1 VKQTFLLFAICLILS
16 GCASLPGHF
25 ISLETKNVVPFE
37 DMLEEIGDERVIFVG
52 EMHGDRKSHTVEFEV
67 LKYLYEQGDKVV
79 IAFEM
84 FPYTEQDVLDKWVNG
99 TIDERQFVGRYHRVV
114 NMPFRTYKKILLYAR
129 KNGIPV
135 IGINAEKT
143 LISTVS
149 KGGLKNVSSSVLE
162 KIKFQKCSDDS
173 SYSRMLGFSSDKQY
187 HKNQM
192 TFLCDG
198 QRLRDAHM
206 SYHIAGILKSRDV
219 KVVAMLGVMH
229 ALKVAVPDMLQDH
242 LPVSYRVLMPARVR
256 HMIETG
262 SDAEIADYV
271 WY

>member
-1 VKQTFLLFAICLILS
+1 VKQTLLLFAACLIIF

-25 ISLETKNVVPFE
+25 ISLETENVVPFE
-37 DMLEEIGDERVIFVG
+37 EVLEEIGDERVIFVG

-67 LKYLYEQGDKVV
+67 LKYLHEQGDKVV

-84 FPYTEQDVLDKWVNG
+84 FPYNEQDILDKWVDG
-99 TIDERQFVGRYHRVV
+99 TIDERQFIERYYRIV
-114 NMPFRTYKKILLYAR
+114 NLPFYTYKKILRFAR

-135 IGINAEKT
+135 KGINAEKN
-143 LISTVS
+143 LISNTSKNGIEKVS
-149 KGGLKNVSSSVLE
+149 VSLLE

-187 HKNQM
+187 HKSQM
-192 TFLCDG
+192 AFLCDG

-206 SYHIAGILKSRDV
+206 SYHIAGILKSSDV
-219 KVVAMLGVMH
+219 KVVAMVGVMH
-229 ALKVAVPDMLQDH
+229 ALKVAVPDLLQDH

-256 HMIETG
+256 QMIVTG